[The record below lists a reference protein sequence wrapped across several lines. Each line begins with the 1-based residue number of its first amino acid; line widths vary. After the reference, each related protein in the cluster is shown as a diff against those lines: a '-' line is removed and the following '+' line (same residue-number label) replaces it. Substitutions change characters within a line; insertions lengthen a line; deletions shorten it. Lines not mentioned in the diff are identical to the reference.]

1 MGIDIGKS
9 VFHVVGLDAKG
20 KPVFRNRFTRERLLE
35 FLARASPTIIGMEA
49 CPGSNWL
56 ARKAIGQGHQVRIV
70 PAQFVKPFV
79 KSNKTDIVDAEAI
92 AEAISRPTMRFTQ
105 PKTEAQLDLQALH
118 RIRQRLVSSKTAI
131 VNQARAFLL
140 DILAD
145 DGNGLT
151 PAMRDLLQEQ
161 WQEYRSIEARLLQL
175 RRQIEAIAGADDVA
189 TRLISVPGIA
199 HLTATAITAFAG
211 TAKGFDDEGE
221 VDKGNEHQIEFVE
234 AREDA
239 TKALQSTEQPLDFV
253 ATFVHFPVVLPRL
266 DARAQRRNDRDEAEI
281 ERELSGFVAF
291 CEQALGDPWVKD
303 FFQHEFRAGA
313 RIYPG
318 HKGSPIDEPAKALKA
333 GSHGVPGG
341 ENMLVDCTG
350 VPRYFTVREAARLQ
364 GLPDTFMP
372 DGSWSQAMR
381 QLGNAVPT
389 QLAEVAGRWIREC
402 ATSQ

>member
-1 MGIDIGKS
+1 MSQQCSTAIARMGIDIGKS

-118 RIRQRLVSSKTAI
+118 RVRQRLVSSKTAI

-140 DILAD
+140 EYGLTIGVGPAYFVRDMPSILAD

-151 PAMRDLLQEQ
+151 PAMRKLLQEQ

-211 TAKGFDDEGE
+211 TGTQFKSGRHFAAWLGLVPGEFSTGGKQHLLGITKRGNPYLRKLLIHGARACVLHLDRTKDHLGLWISEMEAKGIHRNK
-221 VDKGNEHQIEFVE
+221 VIV
-234 AREDA
+234 
-239 TKALQSTEQPLDFV
+239 ALANKL
-253 ATFVHFPVVLPRL
+253 
-266 DARAQRRNDRDEAEI
+266 
-281 ERELSGFVAF
+281 
-291 CEQALGDPWVKD
+291 
-303 FFQHEFRAGA
+303 A
-313 RIYPG
+313 RIAWTILTRRG
-318 HKGSPIDEPAKALKA
+318 
-333 GSHGVPGG
+333 
-341 ENMLVDCTG
+341 
-350 VPRYFTVREAARLQ
+350 
-364 GLPDTFMP
+364 TFYLRQP
-372 DGSWSQAMR
+372 QA
-381 QLGNAVPT
+381 Q
-389 QLAEVAGRWIREC
+389 
-402 ATSQ
+402 